1 MTVRD
6 LATLGAA
13 ATSRLAQSGDSVG
26 VVETSAGGLVAAA
39 LLAAPG
45 ASKWFR
51 GGLVLYTYEAREEF
65 LGLSTAKMGMGLV
78 RSASV
83 AAAVLYARQMRVRL
97 NTTWAVAE
105 TGAAGPTG
113 NRYGDAA
120 GHTCLAISGP
130 VERGMTIETGS
141 DDRVANMWAFAEAAL
156 GLLTEAM
163 TPTEGPRHPMSWR

>member
-6 LATLGAA
+6 IATLGAA
-13 ATSRLAQSGDSVG
+13 ATARLAASGDTVG

-65 LGLSTAKMGMGLV
+65 LGLSNAKMGMGLV

-83 AAAVLYARQMRVRL
+83 AAAILYARQMRVRL

-113 NRYGDAA
+113 NRYGDPA

-130 VERGMTIETGS
+130 VERGFTIRTGS
-141 DDRVANMWAFAEAAL
+141 ADRVDNMWAFAEAAL
-156 GLLTEAM
+156 NLLAGAM
-163 TPTEGPRHPMSWR
+163 VRTEGPRHPMSAG